1 METRLT
7 HDGDIEHHGVANL
20 ERETEGERLR
30 RGCTSSGKAH
40 HVRLLEVWVA
50 VAGVRAALPGLE
62 PVGHLE
68 RCRGEGE
75 LDSAGGEVEVGDGKG
90 RQRGWSVVGWGGSG
104 DGETHEE
111 PTQVERDEHLMTRV
125 VAVVAKQVGTAV
137 TISPTIPLFA
147 RDRREELPLFGQGGE
162 VGPDRLLVG
171 RIGVGR
177 HRPSADIGTAPVVRE
192 GVGAD
197 TARDVAQDWLELRH
211 GFTDPIIPQRGAGYN
226 STVKKLLLRI
236 VIKYVANL
244 ARRIARTELPETCYD
259 CVDDLIDLVVKYWRD
274 YA

>member
-1 METRLT
+1 
-7 HDGDIEHHGVANL
+7 
-20 ERETEGERLR
+20 
-30 RGCTSSGKAH
+30 
-40 HVRLLEVWVA
+40 
-50 VAGVRAALPGLE
+50 
-62 PVGHLE
+62 
-68 RCRGEGE
+68 
-75 LDSAGGEVEVGDGKG
+75 
-90 RQRGWSVVGWGGSG
+90 
-104 DGETHEE
+104 
-111 PTQVERDEHLMTRV
+111 MTRV

-147 RDRREELPLFGQGGE
+147 LDRRQELPSFGQCGE
-162 VGPDRLLVG
+162 VGPDLLLVG

-177 HRPSADIGTAPVVRE
+177 YRPSADIGTAPVVRE